1 MLLRHV
7 AAASIL
13 SCVALA
19 SQAQQT
25 ALRYKAP
32 AERVHYRVKITVD
45 SLSEESTYQGRI
57 SYQGTME
64 GSNALHLT
72 YQGGLKKS
80 TKKKHG
86 SHPSGP
92 FDGPFGGRFIPP
104 PPMSP
109 FAQPSGPGA
118 LRQTTAKITMTPTG
132 EVLSLEGDSQIPLP
146 LGHLSLLV
154 FESLPNE
161 PKGDWTVTSGVLLGK
176 KRQPAGGFPWDPFA
190 RPARPGKTSAG
201 SETSQYRIS
210 KSSGSC
216 LTIDKVYALD
226 SPNTKPAFRM
236 TGGGPLVFDQDRGLF
251 VSANLK
257 YELVLKEEN
266 VEVKTPLT
274 VEFESLTAEQIAA
287 LEREAAEAALQA
299 ARAPYAGMSE
309 EDIAKIYRTGGE
321 VPPTGRTITE
331 DMKLPKGLII
341 QNKWPYHNKWSVS
354 KVIRELPDGKIE
366 FEAVNT
372 KKHYQRARST
382 LSLAPD
388 FVEQPF
394 VSADE
399 LAAFRRQIAGDS
411 PPDPATAEFRTWRDA
426 TGKFSIE
433 AKYVGMDGD
442 NVLLRRKDNDA
453 EIKVPRSRLS
463 QSDRQ
468 FLSQQRGDSE
478 GNPFE

>member
-1 MLLRHV
+1 
-7 AAASIL
+7 
-13 SCVALA
+13 
-19 SQAQQT
+19 
-25 ALRYKAP
+25 
-32 AERVHYRVKITVD
+32 
-45 SLSEESTYQGRI
+45 
-57 SYQGTME
+57 
-64 GSNALHLT
+64 
-72 YQGGLKKS
+72 
-80 TKKKHG
+80 
-86 SHPSGP
+86 
-92 FDGPFGGRFIPP
+92 
-104 PPMSP
+104 
-109 FAQPSGPGA
+109 
-118 LRQTTAKITMTPTG
+118 
-132 EVLSLEGDSQIPLP
+132 
-146 LGHLSLLV
+146 
-154 FESLPNE
+154 
-161 PKGDWTVTSGVLLGK
+161 VTSGVLLGK

-190 RPARPGKTSAG
+190 RPAQPGKTSAG

-216 LTIDKVYALD
+216 FTIEKVYELD

-236 TGGGPLVFDQDRGLF
+236 TGGGSLVFDQDRGLF

-266 VEVKTPLT
+266 VEVKTPVA
-274 VEFESLTAEQIAA
+274 VEFESLTAEQTAA
-287 LEREAAEAALQA
+287 MEREAAEAALQA

-321 VPPTGRTITE
+321 VPPTGRAITE

-341 QNKWPYHNKWSVS
+341 QNKWPYHNKWSVQ

-366 FEAVNT
+366 IEAVNT

-394 VSADE
+394 VSPDE

-411 PPDPATAEFRTWRDA
+411 PSAPATAEFRTWQDA

-442 NVLLRRKDNDA
+442 NVVLRRKDNDA

-463 QSDRQ
+463 QSDQQ
-468 FLSQQRGDSE
+468 FLSQQGGDPERS
-478 GNPFE
+478 PFE